1 MGAEG
6 ICGRFGMTRCNC
18 GGQRAWF
25 RCLARGCGRRV
36 AILYGGEIFAC
47 RHCYQLAY
55 PSQRESSGDRADA
68 RAWKIRERCSGW
80 GSLFDPLMR
89 PKGMHW
95 RTFRRLQLE
104 YGAECRASLSALA
117 AATGMSLK
125 EVLELG

>member
-1 MGAEG
+1 VNVAA
-6 ICGRFGMTRCNC
+6 CVLSRAHY

-25 RCLARGCGRRV
+25 RCPARGCGRSV

-47 RHCYQLAY
+47 RRCYQLAY
-55 PSQRESSGDRADA
+55 PSQCESSGDRADA
-68 RAWKIRERCSGW
+68 RAWKIRERCGGW

-95 RTFRRLQLE
+95 RTFRKLQRA
-104 YGAECRASLSALA
+104 YGAECRASLIALA
-117 AATGMSLK
+117 TATGMSLK